1 MKNVKLILAIVLAC
15 LLCAASAGGAAW
27 WFLRPAAKPAPAV
40 PGTAS
45 HAESAP
51 AAAAAAAAEHADHK
65 DYKYITLDKVI
76 VMLRRTPGEAVSH
89 YLSADLVIATSE
101 KKEKETKE
109 HLPMLRS
116 VAVQALSAFPMAK
129 AEAMTVDQ
137 FAVEI
142 NRAFAA
148 SYAKDGK
155 ERPFANVMIG
165 KLIIE

>member
-27 WFLRPAAKPAPAV
+27 WFLRTAAKPAAAL
-40 PGTAS
+40 PGTAG
-45 HAESAP
+45 HAAP
-51 AAAAAAAAEHADHK
+51 EAQVEHK
-65 DYKYITLDKVI
+65 EYKYITLDKVI

-89 YLSADLVIATSE
+89 YLSADLVIATSD
-101 KKEKETKE
+101 KQEKETKE

-129 AEAMTVDQ
+129 AETMTVDQ

-148 SYAKDGK
+148 SYARNGK

>member
-1 MKNVKLILAIVLAC
+1 MKNLKLFLAIMLAC
-15 LLCAASAGGAAW
+15 LVCAASAGGAAW
-27 WFLRPAAKPAPAV
+27 WYLRPAAAPVAAV
-40 PGTAS
+40 PGAAS
-45 HAESAP
+45 HAASLP
-51 AAAAAAAAEHADHK
+51 AALPVAHGEHK
-65 DYKYITLDKVI
+65 EYKYITLDKVI

-101 KKEKETKE
+101 KQERETKD

-116 VAVQALSAFPMAK
+116 VAVQALSAYPMAK
-129 AEAMTVDQ
+129 AESMTVDQ

-155 ERPFANVMIG
+155 ERPFSNVMIG

>member
-1 MKNVKLILAIVLAC
+1 MNNLKLILAFVLVC
-15 LLCAASAGGAAW
+15 LLGAGIAGGGAW
-27 WFLRPAAKPAPAV
+27 WYLRQ
-40 PGTAS
+40 
-45 HAESAP
+45 P
-51 AAAAAAAAEHADHK
+51 AAAAKETAVAAAAAPHADHK
-65 DYKYITLDKVI
+65 HYKYITLDKVI
-76 VMLRRTPGEAVSH
+76 VMLRRGPGDAVSH
-89 YLSADLVIATSE
+89 YLSADLVIATNE
-101 KKEKETKE
+101 EQERQTKD

-116 VAVQALSAFPMAK
+116 VAVQALSVFPMAK

-142 NRAFAA
+142 NRAFTA

>member
-1 MKNVKLILAIVLAC
+1 MKNLKLILAILLAC
-15 LLCAASAGGAAW
+15 LLCAAAAGGAAW
-27 WFLRPAAKPAPAV
+27 YYLRPAAKPAVAV

-45 HAESAP
+45 HAESAAAP
-51 AAAAAAAAEHADHK
+51 AHAEHK

-101 KKEKETKE
+101 KREKETKE
-109 HLPMLRS
+109 QLPMLRS
-116 VAVQALSAFPMAK
+116 VAVQALSAYPMAK

-155 ERPFANVMIG
+155 EAPFASVMIG

>member
-1 MKNVKLILAIVLAC
+1 MNNLKLIFAFILVSLVGAGI
-15 LLCAASAGGAAW
+15 AGGAAW
-27 WFLRPAAKPAPAV
+27 WYLRPATAVAAPA
-40 PGTAS
+40 T
-45 HAESAP
+45 P
-51 AAAAAAAAEHADHK
+51 AAAGSAVAAASAAVHADHK
-65 DYKYITLDKVI
+65 NYKYITLDKVI
-76 VMLRRTPGEAVSH
+76 VMLRRSPGEAVSH

-101 KKEKETKE
+101 DKERQTKD

-116 VAVQALSAFPMAK
+116 VAVQALSAYPMAK

-137 FAVEI
+137 FAAEI
-142 NRAFAA
+142 NRAFAD

>member
-1 MKNVKLILAIVLAC
+1 MKNLKLILAVVLAC
-15 LLCAASAGGAAW
+15 VLCAASAGGAAW
-27 WFLRPAAKPAPAV
+27 YFLRPGAKPAGAVAV

-51 AAAAAAAAEHADHK
+51 AAVQANAEHK

-116 VAVQALSAFPMAK
+116 VAVQALSAYPMAK

-155 ERPFANVMIG
+155 EQPFSSVMIG

>member
-1 MKNVKLILAIVLAC
+1 MKNFKLILAVLLAC
-15 LLCAASAGGAAW
+15 LVCAASAGGAAW
-27 WFLRPAAKPAPAV
+27 YFTRPAATPAAALA
-40 PGTAS
+40 GTAG
-45 HAESAP
+45 H
-51 AAAAAAAAEHADHK
+51 AAAAAAAPHAEHK

-101 KKEKETKE
+101 KNERETKDQ
-109 HLPMLRS
+109 LPLLRS
-116 VAVQALSAFPMAK
+116 VAVQALSAYPMAK

-137 FAVEI
+137 FAIEI

-148 SYAKDGK
+148 SYARDGK

>member
-1 MKNVKLILAIVLAC
+1 MSNKKLIAAFVLVT
-15 LLCAASAGGAAW
+15 LLGAGTAGGAVW
-27 WFLRPAAKPAPAV
+27 WLSHPQKDAAPATAATAATAAK
-40 PGTAS
+40 G
-45 HAESAP
+45 AP
-51 AAAAAAAAEHADHK
+51 AAADHK
-65 DYKYITLDKVI
+65 AYKYISLDKVI
-76 VMLRRTPGEAVSH
+76 VMLRRSPGEAVSH

-101 KKEKETKE
+101 DKERLTKD

-116 VAVQALSAFPMAK
+116 VAVKALSAFPMNK
-129 AEAMTVDQ
+129 AETMSVDE

-148 SYAKDGK
+148 SYAEDGR

>member
-15 LLCAASAGGAAW
+15 LLCAAGAGGAAW
-27 WFLRPAAKPAPAV
+27 WYLRPAAKPAAAV
-40 PGTAS
+40 AGTAS
-45 HAESAP
+45 LASP
-51 AAAAAAAAEHADHK
+51 AAAPEAHAEHK
-65 DYKYITLDKVI
+65 EYKYITLDKVI

-89 YLSADLVIATSE
+89 YLSADLVIATSD

-109 HLPMLRS
+109 QLPMLRS

-137 FAVEI
+137 FAAEI

-148 SYAKDGK
+148 SYARDGK
-155 ERPFANVMIG
+155 EQPFANVMIG

>member
-1 MKNVKLILAIVLAC
+1 MKNFKLVLAILLAC
-15 LLCAASAGGAAW
+15 LLCAASAGGTAW
-27 WFLRPAAKPAPAV
+27 WFLRPAVKAPAV
-40 PGTAS
+40 PGTSS
-45 HAESAP
+45 HAASAP
-51 AAAAAAAAEHADHK
+51 VTPEGHAEHK
-65 DYKYITLDKVI
+65 EYKYITLDKVI
-76 VMLRRTPGEAVSH
+76 VMLRRTPGEAASH

-101 KKEKETKE
+101 KQEKETKE

-116 VAVQALSAFPMAK
+116 VAVQALSTFPMAK

-148 SYAKDGK
+148 SYARDGK
-155 ERPFANVMIG
+155 DRPFSNVMIG

>member
-1 MKNVKLILAIVLAC
+1 MNNLKLVIAFVLVC
-15 LLCAASAGGAAW
+15 LLGAGIAGGAAW
-27 WFLRPAAKPAPAV
+27 WYLRPAPAA
-40 PGTAS
+40 TT
-45 HAESAP
+45 P
-51 AAAAAAAAEHADHK
+51 AAAAAAGAASASAAAATAHADHK
-65 DYKYITLDKVI
+65 NYKYITLDKVI
-76 VMLRRTPGEAVSH
+76 VMLRRSPGEAVSH

-101 KKEKETKE
+101 DKERLTKD

-116 VAVQALSAFPMAK
+116 VAVQALSAYPMAK

-137 FAVEI
+137 FAAEI
-142 NRAFAA
+142 NRAFTD

>member
-27 WFLRPAAKPAPAV
+27 WFLRPAAKPAAAV
-40 PGTAS
+40 AGTAGGAAPAPQA
-45 HAESAP
+45 HAE
-51 AAAAAAAAEHADHK
+51 HK
-65 DYKYITLDKVI
+65 EYKYITLDKVI

-89 YLSADLVIATSE
+89 YLSADLVIATSD
-101 KKEKETKE
+101 KQEKETKE

-155 ERPFANVMIG
+155 EQPFANVMIG

>member
-1 MKNVKLILAIVLAC
+1 MKNVKLILAMVLAC

-27 WFLRPAAKPAPAV
+27 WFLRTAAKPAAAA
-40 PGTAS
+40 PGTAG
-45 HAESAP
+45 HAAP
-51 AAAAAAAAEHADHK
+51 AVAPEAQVEHK
-65 DYKYITLDKVI
+65 EYKYITLDKVI

-89 YLSADLVIATSE
+89 YLSADLVIATSD
-101 KKEKETKE
+101 KQEKETKE

-129 AEAMTVDQ
+129 AETMTVDQ

-148 SYAKDGK
+148 SYARNGK